1 MLCTDDDVVGRA
13 ELQIDVIRDFR
24 PVSDFAQVL
33 AQVLASGFSL
43 RFQQV
48 PHSEYIFSRKNPNRL
63 RFFLAAR
70 HSNGVVLCRSKRD
83 DMERSPS
90 ICPVTKPPHTS
101 QRTHGRKKSGAL
113 ASVSQVALFGFPTRI
128 LGFGFCTTRSM
139 FWVTCV
145 LFSRRSDTQQKNR
158 CHTSSKTEGRTPMGG
173 SKKPHGNSL
182 ATLTAARW
190 GLLLSRR
197 APKTRSF

>member
-1 MLCTDDDVVGRA
+1 M
-13 ELQIDVIRDFR
+13 
-24 PVSDFAQVL
+24 
-33 AQVLASGFSL
+33 ASGFSL

-128 LGFGFCTTRSM
+128 LGFFGFCTTSM
-139 FWVTCV
+139 FWMTCPFFPSLRQTARRRFSNNKKIVATPHPKPRVGRPWGAPRNPTVT
-145 LFSRRSDTQQKNR
+145 
-158 CHTSSKTEGRTPMGG
+158 
-173 SKKPHGNSL
+173 
-182 ATLTAARW
+182 
-190 GLLLSRR
+190 LLRL
-197 APKTRSF
+197 